1 MLLFDDFFKLCSR
14 KKSRND
20 KMQRDRV
27 EKQTGQ
33 MSAVKVTELN
43 ENALQRLL

>member
-1 MLLFDDFFKLCSR
+1 
-14 KKSRND
+14 
-20 KMQRDRV
+20 MQRDRV
-27 EKQTGQ
+27 EKQTEE